1 MDYNRAFRL
10 DGKVALV
17 TGAAR
22 GIGAAIAT
30 ALAASGAAVLV
41 TDVLESEGRQTVQ
54 SIRDAGG
61 RAEFFKHDVTDEAQ
75 WEAAVASAVKQLGG
89 LDVLVNNAGIE
100 TAAFLTQCSLGDF
113 KRVMDVNVNG
123 VFLGVK
129 HAARA
134 MAPGGAAGKG
144 GAIVNLSSVAGLIGT
159 SGHIAYHTSK
169 GAVRLL
175 TKAAAI
181 ECAQLGTGIRVN
193 SVHPAIVQTDM
204 GTNFIRH
211 FVDLSWRRITTL
223 RRARSGPRIRSD
235 VSANPTTSRLRCFIW
250 PRMRH
255 AGSPGSS
262 WYLMAVIRRHE
273 REAETCHAF
282 ILALLAAGSLSMPD
296 TCGCAMPSPVLMS
309 QRRRLGGPGR
319 RGLSHSEVATLQ
331 LVPVCEAK
339 LGVHPQLGREMTVK
353 QQAVFAFKS
362 LLASKARRVQLLSG
376 SAAGARAQ
384 SAGTD
389 SPHAIARVARR

>member
-204 GTNFIRH
+204 GTNFIQH
-211 FVDLSWRRITTL
+211 FVDLKLAPDYDTAASAF
-223 RRARSGPRIRSD
+223 RA
-235 VSANPTTSRLRCFIW
+235 A
-250 PRMRH
+250 
-255 AGSPGSS
+255 
-262 WYLMAVIRRHE
+262 
-273 REAETCHAF
+273 
-282 ILALLAAGSLSMPD
+282 
-296 TCGCAMPSPVLMS
+296 
-309 QRRRLGGPGR
+309 
-319 RGLSHSEVATLQ
+319 
-331 LVPVCEAK
+331 
-339 LGVHPQLGREMTVK
+339 HPLGRFGEPDDVAA
-353 QQAVFAFKS
+353 AV
-362 LLASKARRVQLLSG
+362 LYLASDAARWVTGIELVLDG
-376 SAAGARAQ
+376 GYTAA
-384 SAGTD
+384 
-389 SPHAIARVARR
+389 